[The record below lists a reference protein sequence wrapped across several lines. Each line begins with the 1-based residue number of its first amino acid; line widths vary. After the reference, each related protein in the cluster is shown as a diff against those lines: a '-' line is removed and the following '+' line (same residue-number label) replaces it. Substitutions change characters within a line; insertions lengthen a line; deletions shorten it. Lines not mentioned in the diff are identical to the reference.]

1 MAFKVVD
8 VVNFNADASCLE
20 CDHWFKSLAG
30 GEQSVFFSWLSLY
43 VKLQKKVVLGIP
55 GATLADI
62 AKLNPESIAIIKSN
76 PNIFDLILRPFS
88 HDNALLRTRF
98 GFEKN
103 LEYGM
108 KTLKKLF
115 GFVPS
120 YFLPP
125 EFMLNSEQ
133 VYVLQQNGIKGT
145 FVNPARFSAEAKSR
159 IPTTSYVIRGVFG
172 SEMNCHSFTGKLTKA
187 FLEGIHFY
195 NAKAWNNAV
204 NEAEGE
210 VVFNW
215 RDGES
220 AFLIPDTVE
229 REKAWLLGENK
240 DVNRVHLNDLE
251 TNFIQNINLNPT
263 QYKGYP
269 FHSFAPWLK
278 EMRMIGFTSKVAK
291 IEEILEGLSEDKI
304 FHWLQV
310 INSDILS
317 SVEKDSP
324 KIKLQNSISEL
335 DVFDF
340 RIWRTERAFEGEDY
354 LTLLKQSE
362 KENGYQNYLNSNKGH
377 LKKFN
382 LRMDFLRGL

>member
-1 MAFKVVD
+1 M
-8 VVNFNADASCLE
+8 
-20 CDHWFKSLAG
+20 
-30 GEQSVFFSWLSLY
+30 
-43 VKLQKKVVLGIP
+43 
-55 GATLADI
+55 
-62 AKLNPESIAIIKSN
+62 
-76 PNIFDLILRPFS
+76 
-88 HDNALLRTRF
+88 
-98 GFEKN
+98 
-103 LEYGM
+103 
-108 KTLKKLF
+108 
-115 GFVPS
+115 
-120 YFLPP
+120 
-125 EFMLNSEQ
+125 
-133 VYVLQQNGIKGT
+133 
-145 FVNPARFSAEAKSR
+145 
-159 IPTTSYVIRGVFG
+159 
-172 SEMNCHSFTGKLTKA
+172 
-187 FLEGIHFY
+187 
-195 NAKAWNNAV
+195 
-204 NEAEGE
+204 
-210 VVFNW
+210 
-215 RDGES
+215 
-220 AFLIPDTVE
+220 
-229 REKAWLLGENK
+229 GENK
-240 DVNRVHLNDLE
+240 DVNRVHLNDLD